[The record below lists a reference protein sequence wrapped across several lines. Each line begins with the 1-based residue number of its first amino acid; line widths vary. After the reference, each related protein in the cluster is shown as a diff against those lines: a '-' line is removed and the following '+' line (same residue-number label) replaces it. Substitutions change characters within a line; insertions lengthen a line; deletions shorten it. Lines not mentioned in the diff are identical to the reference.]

1 MIHKDNWALNI
12 TISLFAA
19 ILCSAGSVLLLDIF
33 GPYFDRPFVEK
44 TLVGA
49 LPIGIA
55 LALFFG
61 LRSLARSRFLG
72 TGIKMIVSDI
82 AIALFVAVLQS
93 SELVFIVIGSDVDFI
108 RLVRQTIIRAV
119 MLGIAL
125 GLFFGL
131 RLLASKLI
139 VSILYTYRSARSN
152 GV

>member
-1 MIHKDNWALNI
+1 M
-12 TISLFAA
+12 
-19 ILCSAGSVLLLDIF
+19 LLDIF